1 MKNEEA
7 QSLVN
12 RFVDALEQHLGIR
25 KQDVNFSRSV
35 SPFFPNGSFP
45 QFQLASNKLAE
56 YRSWVDVGRPI
67 TDRYISLYGQ
77 NPKFDPIPEKMFARA
92 LNITPKD
99 FEAAVTLKR
108 SFKDAVADHIFGYDD
123 LTCSDT
129 LFIYDAATGGL
140 PSYRV
145 EEFNHLS
152 GSVPFLLTA
161 AGGADKAAKFSDFF
175 NFLASMGELP
185 EITIPIGQARYYSQI
200 SRRWEYIPVAVE
212 IVTRKGCDRMLMNLV
227 EALADMGIIGPV
239 KTGRSMF
246 V

>member
-1 MKNEEA
+1 MGNSEA
-7 QSLVN
+7 QGIVN
-12 RFVDALEQHLGIR
+12 RFIGALEQHFGIH
-25 KQDVNFSRSV
+25 KHEVDFSQII
-35 SPFFPNGSFP
+35 SPFFPNNSFP
-45 QFQLASNKLAE
+45 QFQLLSNKLAE
-56 YRSWVDVGRPI
+56 YRSWVDVGRPV
-67 TDRYISLYGQ
+67 TDRYVSLYGR
-77 NPKFDPIPEKMFARA
+77 NPKFDPIPEKMFSRA
-92 LNITPKD
+92 LNITAED
-99 FEAAVTLKR
+99 FEAAVAAKR
-108 SFKDAVADHIFGYDD
+108 LFTDAMSDHVFRYHNAS
-123 LTCSDT
+123 CSDT

-212 IVTRKGCDRMLMNLV
+212 IVTRKGCDGMLMTLV
-227 EALADMGIIGPV
+227 EALADMGIIGPI

-246 V
+246 F